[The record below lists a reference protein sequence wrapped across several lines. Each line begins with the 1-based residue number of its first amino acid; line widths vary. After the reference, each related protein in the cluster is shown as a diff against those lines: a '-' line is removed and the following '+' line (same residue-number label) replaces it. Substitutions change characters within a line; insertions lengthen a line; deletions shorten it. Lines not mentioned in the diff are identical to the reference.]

1 MKNISLLC
9 TKVLEML
16 QFMMISLKR
25 RNRDIQMSL
34 NIQQKR
40 RTLFFCSI
48 IIINQNSILQINSN
62 LLKTPPLQTIEI
74 IPILVLLLDALLEVY
89 YLSQFLFSSCAEL
102 KRTEDNLLRLMMIF
116 FQKQSIRLVLK
127 TINSIK
133 KKQEI
138 ILVRFVSMINAM
150 YFYLV
155 YITSIPN
162 ASSHGSREM
171 QYALSV
177 EGNQI
182 RGC

>member
-25 RNRDIQMSL
+25 RNRYFQISL

-62 LLKTPPLQTIEI
+62 LLKTPPLLTIEI
-74 IPILVLLLDALLEVY
+74 IPILVLLLDALQGVY

-102 KRTEDNLLRLMMIF
+102 KITEDNPLRLTMIF

-138 ILVRFVSMINAM
+138 ILVRFVLMINAM

-155 YITSIPN
+155 CITSIPN